1 MALVPILLIAL
12 SALTHAYWNFLTKR
26 VQATDA
32 FLALSVLASAILFL
46 PVFIAV
52 GIPSPLPPLKYGWLI
67 LVAAT
72 YAPVFFF
79 FLGNAYKRGNL
90 SLVYPVTRAGQLLF
104 LPILGLIFIGERI
117 DWLGGAAM
125 ALITVGIVIIQLEKL
140 DRQSARE
147 LLAGVAQ
154 PAIGYA
160 FFAAFV
166 AAAYVL
172 WDKNALNF
180 LPAFFYNYVYTAL
193 SGLVYCAW
201 VAIRT
206 SPQALIDEFRRNP
219 VTILLVG
226 LFSMVSYLLV
236 LFALQTDKASY
247 VIALRQLSI
256 AISALMGKFWLGE
269 RFSGHRWAGLVVLL
283 AGCMLVSLAS

>member
-1 MALVPILLIAL
+1 MALVPILLIAF
-12 SALTHAYWNFLTKR
+12 SALAHAYWNFLTKR
-26 VQATDA
+26 VEATQA
-32 FLALSVLASAILFL
+32 FLALSVLASVILFL

-90 SLVYPVTRAGQLLF
+90 SLVYPVTRAGQLFF

-125 ALITVGIVIIQLEKL
+125 ALIIVGIFIIQLERL
-140 DRQSARE
+140 DRQSVGE
-147 LLAGVAQ
+147 LLAGAFQ
-154 PAIGYA
+154 PAMGYA
-160 FFAAFV
+160 ILAALA

-172 WDKNALNF
+172 WDKYALNF
-180 LPAFFYNYVYTAL
+180 LPVFFYNYVYTAI
-193 SGLVYCAW
+193 SGVVYCLW
-201 VAIRT
+201 VASRT
-206 SPQALIDEFRRNP
+206 SPRALTDEFRRHP
-219 VTILLVG
+219 REILLVG
-226 LFSMVSYLLV
+226 LFSMVGYLLV

-256 AISALMGKFWLGE
+256 GMSALMGKFWLDE
-269 RFSGHRWAGLVVLL
+269 RFSGHRWAGLIVLL
-283 AGCMLVSLAS
+283 GGCVLVSLAS